1 MKLIVQTICCS
12 REKGHLGRKILYNLD
27 VEYTLNMLTGL
38 QILLLTFMIS
48 TSATLAHINLV
59 DAATEDNSTS
69 GGTSPKNEDVFAL
82 LELEKDVAKHEGSL
96 KDLHS
101 GEKSPFDLLGE
112 VKNKGKFKPES
123 GSFLPEFDDTLK
135 GNGE

>member
-1 MKLIVQTICCS
+1 
-12 REKGHLGRKILYNLD
+12 
-27 VEYTLNMLTGL
+27 MLTGL

-69 GGTSPKNEDVFAL
+69 SGTSPKNEDVFAL

-123 GSFLPEFDDTLK
+123 GSFLPEFDDTSK